1 VRRCP
6 HCDGP
11 LTLLFFSAVCDW
23 CEGPPRGTFY
33 RGYVIWQEPELG
45 DAISTH
51 VFRTPHDALVYR
63 AISGLDA
70 LEIRSV
76 LSEQP
81 FPWRVASGKASG
93 LVCTDQPFDVH
104 RTHRFRREPQRA
116 FLAPADCPTTRE
128 RVQLSPTA
136 TLS

>member
-1 VRRCP
+1 MRCP
-6 HCDGP
+6 HCDGSM
-11 LTLLFFSAVCDW
+11 TLLFFSAVCDW

-33 RGYVIWQEPELG
+33 RGYVLWREPEVG
-45 DAISTH
+45 EAISTH

-63 AISGLDA
+63 AISGLDD

-76 LSEQP
+76 LAERP
-81 FPWRVASGKASG
+81 FPWRVATGKASG
-93 LVCTDQPFDVH
+93 LVCTDLAYDVF

-116 FLAPADCPTTRE
+116 FLAPPDCPVTRE

-136 TLS
+136 TLG